1 MYKVKQISS
10 KDTYPIRHKILRKG
24 KPIESCFFDGDN
36 DKDTLHLGLF
46 FESEII
52 GIVSYMKNTNAKFSE
67 SKQHQLRGMA
77 ILEEYQGKGLGEL
90 LVKSGEVLLK
100 QNKCSLIWL
109 NSRIKAVNFYKRQGY
124 SIMGNPFEIKD
135 IGTHYLM
142 SKKLG

>member
-24 KPIESCFFDGDN
+24 KPIETCYFDGDN
-36 DKDTLHLGLF
+36 DINTFHLGLF
-46 FESEII
+46 FETEII
-52 GIVSYMKNTNAKFSE
+52 GVVSYMKNTNTKFSE

-90 LVKSGEVLLK
+90 LVTEGELK
-100 QNKCSLIWL
+100 LKKQQCGLVWL
-109 NSRIKAVNFYKRQGY
+109 NSRIKAINFYKRQGY
-124 SIMGNPFEIKD
+124 RVYGDSFEIKG

-142 SKKLG
+142 RKKLG

>member
-1 MYKVKQISS
+1 MYKVKQISL
-10 KDTYPIRHKILRKG
+10 KDTYPVRHKILRKG
-24 KPIESCFFDGDN
+24 KPIETCYFDGDN
-36 DKDTLHLGLF
+36 DINTFHLGLF
-46 FESEII
+46 FEFEII
-52 GIVSYMKNTNAKFSE
+52 GIVSYMKNTNNEFSE

-124 SIMGNPFEIKD
+124 SIKGNYFEIKD